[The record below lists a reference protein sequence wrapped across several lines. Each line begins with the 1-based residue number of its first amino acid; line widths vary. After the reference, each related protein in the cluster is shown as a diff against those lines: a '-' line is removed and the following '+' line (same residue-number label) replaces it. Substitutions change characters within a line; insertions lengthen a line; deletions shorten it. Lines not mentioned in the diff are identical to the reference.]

1 MEIKFND
8 GQLAAINTTHPYNRV
23 VAGAGTGK
31 TQVISARVKH
41 LLEDIGAKPEEIFL
55 STFSKNGASEMAARV
70 NKMVGK
76 PVCGLTATT
85 FHAFEF
91 EIIKKMWH
99 TLGYRHIPSVIDE
112 VQDRAMCDALI
123 RRHEI
128 VEWTGVHFQNYTS
141 SGYGTTGALD
151 IMSMILHRVSRL
163 VVEGRALS
171 DIVYND
177 VAELLTD
184 RKVDLPSNIALK
196 IIAMY
201 PEYDSMKKGFDNEFQ
216 APVITFDEMIVLA
229 LKILDDNPTFLDD
242 NFYFAHIIVD
252 EAQDTSEDQMKL
264 LNHLINMKSF
274 KSLLVVG
281 DDSQA
286 IYESLMNT
294 SPDFLINLGDYLY
307 KKDED
312 GNKLTLDIH
321 DVFMDINYRCIENV
335 IKLANIIIDR
345 NKNKIDKTLIASRE
359 PGMMPTVQKFKRKY
373 DQKPSKLNMGKNL
386 EKGEI
391 DTIARD
397 IKTLIDAGE
406 DPDNIAFL
414 AFSKGELKSVADRL
428 TAFGIPSKFGF
439 PELLIENHRV
449 IAMLKFIREIS
460 KPDAADANMDMLEV
474 ANALFDGDIIEAGPE
489 IMSTY
494 VNEVVN
500 KVNTIKAVDP
510 AAKKLMI
517 MEFIQEISHG
527 DEAVLNFS
535 EKFNDMDA
543 DEIMYYVS
551 NFLSF
556 GDNMMFKRSVLG
568 HGVMLIT
575 VHSSKGLEWKHV
587 FGSVSGFE
595 KEKLSTRKA
604 EELRRLLFVMITR
617 ARDSLSLYGQE
628 IAFGTIENPTYNRF
642 LQEIEDALAQL

>member
-1 MEIKFND
+1 
-8 GQLAAINTTHPYNRV
+8 
-23 VAGAGTGK
+23 
-31 TQVISARVKH
+31 
-41 LLEDIGAKPEEIFL
+41 
-55 STFSKNGASEMAARV
+55 
-70 NKMVGK
+70 
-76 PVCGLTATT
+76 
-85 FHAFEF
+85 
-91 EIIKKMWH
+91 
-99 TLGYRHIPSVIDE
+99 
-112 VQDRAMCDALI
+112 
-123 RRHEI
+123 
-128 VEWTGVHFQNYTS
+128 
-141 SGYGTTGALD
+141 
-151 IMSMILHRVSRL
+151 
-163 VVEGRALS
+163 
-171 DIVYND
+171 
-177 VAELLTD
+177 
-184 RKVDLPSNIALK
+184 
-196 IIAMY
+196 
-201 PEYDSMKKGFDNEFQ
+201 
-216 APVITFDEMIVLA
+216 
-229 LKILDDNPTFLDD
+229 
-242 NFYFAHIIVD
+242 
-252 EAQDTSEDQMKL
+252 
-264 LNHLINMKSF
+264 
-274 KSLLVVG
+274 
-281 DDSQA
+281 
-286 IYESLMNT
+286 
-294 SPDFLINLGDYLY
+294 
-307 KKDED
+307 
-312 GNKLTLDIH
+312 
-321 DVFMDINYRCIENV
+321 
-335 IKLANIIIDR
+335 
-345 NKNKIDKTLIASRE
+345 
-359 PGMMPTVQKFKRKY
+359 MPTVQKFKRKY

-397 IKTLIDAGE
+397 IKALIDAGE

-642 LQEIEDALAQL
+642 LQEIEEALAQL